1 LENKISIIIPTYN
14 RLEYLK
20 STLQSF
26 SNQLKKFRSRV
37 ELIVCNNASTDG
49 TKNYLNVYSKK
60 NKTISIINYE
70 KYLPVGLSIDRS
82 INNANNNFIIVWG
95 DDDIP
100 FNSLLYTLFEH
111 IDNDPNLDMI
121 HFNRLAGYDKNDRNL
136 KSIFLQ
142 DREIGS
148 VKKKFNNISE
158 FASKYF
164 LNTTFISSILFRK
177 NLYEKNSNLNYE
189 RYLGY
194 EFIATLYSN
203 LKNKSILYI
212 CFPLCI
218 QRKPIKNSWH
228 SKSALYRFVSIPN
241 IISDLEKLNV
251 LEHSNST
258 WININTFKNFLAII
272 PQICL
277 DKSFYFKNYKLI
289 LNSQNSLIRKI
300 IYFLVL
306 ILLSP
311 RLYYFTKRFK

>member
-1 LENKISIIIPTYN
+1 MENKISIIIPTYN

>member
-1 LENKISIIIPTYN
+1 MENKISIIIPTYN

-20 STLQSF
+20 STLESF
-26 SNQLKKFRSRV
+26 SDQLKKFRSRV

-49 TKNYLNVYSKK
+49 TKDFLNLYVKK
-60 NKTISIINYE
+60 NKIISIKNYE
-70 KYLPVGLSIDRS
+70 NYLPVGLSIDRS
-82 INNANNNFIIVWG
+82 ITNANNNFIIVWG

-111 IDNDPNLDMI
+111 IDNDPTIDLV
-121 HFNRLAGYDKNDRNL
+121 HFNRLAGYDKNDKTL
-136 KSIFLQ
+136 KSIFLV
-142 DREIGS
+142 DPEIEMIN
-148 VKKKFNNISE
+148 KKFNNINE

-177 NLYEKNSNLNYE
+177 NLYEKKSNLNYE

-241 IISDLEKLNV
+241 IITDLEKLSV
-251 LEHSNST
+251 LNNSKSIWANT
-258 WININTFKNFLAII
+258 NTFKNFLAII
-272 PQICL
+272 PQISL

-289 LNSQNSLIRKI
+289 LNYQNSFIRKI

-306 ILLSP
+306 IFLSP